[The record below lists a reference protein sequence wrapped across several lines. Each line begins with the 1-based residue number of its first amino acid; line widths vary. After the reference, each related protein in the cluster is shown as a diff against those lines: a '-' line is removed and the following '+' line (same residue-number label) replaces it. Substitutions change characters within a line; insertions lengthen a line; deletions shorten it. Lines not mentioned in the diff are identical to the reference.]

1 MTRAKN
7 LQIWQFIAEGI
18 LRDGEL
24 SFEQEVALKFIEQV
38 ALDILAADQSNPNQ
52 RAELIKDAVGLG
64 GRLDPKEQ
72 EKREAVEIVNDFFSE
87 LSEREQVKIMLGF
100 YRENLGLPGN
110 LDQATDEERLRQIKA
125 YRKKKADRK

>member
-1 MTRAKN
+1 MTRAEN
-7 LQIWQFIAEGI
+7 LQIWQLIAEGI

>member
-110 LDQATDEERLRQIKA
+110 LDQATDEERLRQIKT